1 MESDD
6 QSEKAEEGT
15 KTRSLLNK
23 DTYTFHLPKF
33 IYQLVSSNFQVFSAK
48 LVNNSNQRIEIY

>member
-1 MESDD
+1 VDSDD
-6 QSEKAEEGT
+6 QSEKSIEGT

-23 DTYTFHLPKF
+23 YTYTFHLPKF
-33 IYQLVSSNFQVFSAK
+33 IYQLVSSNFQVYSAK

>member
-1 MESDD
+1 MDSDD
-6 QSEKAEEGT
+6 QSEKAEKGT
-15 KTRSLLNK
+15 KSRTLLNI